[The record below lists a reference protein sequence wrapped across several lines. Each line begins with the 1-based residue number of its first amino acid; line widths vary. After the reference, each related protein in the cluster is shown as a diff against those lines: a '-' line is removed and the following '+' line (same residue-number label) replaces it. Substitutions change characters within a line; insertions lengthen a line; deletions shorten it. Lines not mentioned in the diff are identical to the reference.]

1 LYDSDDLQGHK
12 ACASNDAHDAS
23 VCENFT
29 GRSFEYDGVC
39 FAIGSIS
46 GMSNNEPETVVCREN
61 GLDLGCMDV
70 HISDCAESN
79 LDVDMVNNM
88 CTSCGTECDKC
99 ASLDAYTHNLGCM
112 DVHVSDCA
120 KSNLDVDM
128 VDKMCTSGG
137 TECDKCASL
146 DAHTDVIS
154 IHDI

>member
-1 LYDSDDLQGHK
+1 MRFGTTSRICTILRIYKGHK

-39 FAIGSIS
+39 LAIESIS
-46 GMSNNEPETVVCREN
+46 GASNNEPETVVCREN
-61 GLDLGCMDV
+61 GLDLGCTDV
-70 HISDCAESN
+70 HVSDCAESN

-99 ASLDAYTHNLGCM
+99 ASLDA
-112 DVHVSDCA
+112 
-120 KSNLDVDM
+120 
-128 VDKMCTSGG
+128 
-137 TECDKCASL
+137 
-146 DAHTDVIS
+146 HTDVIS